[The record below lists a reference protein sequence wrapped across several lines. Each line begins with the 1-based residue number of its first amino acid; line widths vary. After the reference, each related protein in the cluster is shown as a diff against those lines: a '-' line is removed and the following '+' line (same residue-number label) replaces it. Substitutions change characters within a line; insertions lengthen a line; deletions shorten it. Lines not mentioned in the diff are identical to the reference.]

1 MIGPFHCKAGVTQPI
16 PYNDYVTR
24 FLAASMSGENPFL
37 RPADE
42 PVPTET
48 VDVSYRCVC
57 GEVFPVALDAGATC
71 PACERKVS
79 PDALTGA
86 MSETMAVS
94 FVGEGPTSG
103 RRPSEHQEDDAQ
115 IGETFGHYRLI
126 SKLGQGGMGA
136 VYQALDESLQRYVA
150 LKVILST
157 VTSAADTKNIKRLQ
171 QEAVAQARVNHPN
184 VVHIYFVGREGD
196 TPFFAMEMV
205 PGPTLEDRL
214 EKGPLPFDEVIAFGQ
229 QVVNALRHCAKFDI
243 VHGDIKPS
251 NILLADSHTVKLSDF
266 GLARRMSQVE
276 SNPLLVAGTPNY
288 LSPEAAEGR
297 NLDIRSDMYSLGI
310 TLFEMAFGRLPYS
323 FTGSS
328 LFEYLQIHRTAEVEF
343 PEPWPESVPE
353 GWRDVLE
360 KLLAKSPEDR
370 YQSYDQL
377 VDDLQRLRPQALPKA
392 GRVQRGLAWM
402 VDLGLAH
409 AAQQL
414 FYGPLVA
421 VSAKQLWQ
429 ALPFAYL
436 VVALAGGCVPAAA
449 ALLQARW
456 GTTPG
461 KHLFQL
467 RIADHHGIRPRQPT
481 LALRMIAQL
490 LPICAATVFHV
501 LAALGMGPLGGL
513 ICLFVGLATLGN
525 VGFTLFDPK
534 RRSLHDLIFRT
545 QVVLKTVEQ
554 PPPAGNPD
562 ASCYSE

>member
-1 MIGPFHCKAGVTQPI
+1 
-16 PYNDYVTR
+16 
-24 FLAASMSGENPFL
+24 MSGEDPFL
-37 RPADE
+37 HPVDE
-42 PVPTET
+42 PVPAET
-48 VDVSYRCVC
+48 VDMSYRCVC
-57 GEVFPVALDAGATC
+57 GEVFQVDLDAGATC
-71 PACERKVS
+71 PACQRKVS

-86 MSETMAVS
+86 MSETMAAS
-94 FVGEGPTSG
+94 FVGKEPTPG
-103 RRPSEHQEDDAQ
+103 RRPDEPQEDDAR
-115 IGETFGHYRLI
+115 ISEVFGHYRVI

-150 LKVILST
+150 LKVIHST
-157 VTSAADTKNIKRLQ
+157 GTSAADTRHIKRLQ
-171 QEAVAQARVNHPN
+171 QEAIAQARVNHPN

-205 PGPTLEDRL
+205 PGPTVADRL

-229 QVVNALRHCAKFDI
+229 QVVDALRHCARFDI

-251 NILLADSHTVKLSDF
+251 NILLADPHTVKLSDF

-288 LSPEAAEGR
+288 LSPEAADGR

-310 TLFEMAFGRLPYS
+310 TLFEMTFGHLPYS
-323 FTGSS
+323 LTGSS

-370 YQSYDQL
+370 YQSYDEL
-377 VDDLQRLRPQALPKA
+377 VEDLQRLRPQTLPKA
-392 GRVQRGLAWM
+392 GRVQRGLAWL

-421 VSAKQLWQ
+421 AGAKGLWQ
-429 ALPFAYL
+429 SLPFAHL
-436 VVALAGGCVPAAA
+436 IVALAGGCVPAAA
-449 ALLQARW
+449 AMLQARW

-467 RIADHHGIRPRQPT
+467 RIADHHGIEPRQPT

-490 LPICAATVFHV
+490 LPIFAATVFHV
-501 LAALGMGPLGGL
+501 LAALGMEALGGL
-513 ICLFVGLATLGN
+513 ILLFVGVATLAN
-525 VGFTLFDPK
+525 VGFTLLNSS

-545 QVVLKTVEQ
+545 QVVLKTVER
-554 PPPAGNPD
+554 PPSGGNPG
-562 ASCYSE
+562 ASCYSERPK